1 MPCNKNPIM
10 FLITLFIKESR
21 VEMRLKGS
29 TIFSL
34 FYIENKGKRAFL
46 VCFEVA

>member
-10 FLITLFIKESR
+10 FLISLFLKESR
-21 VEMRLKGS
+21 MRMRLKGS
-29 TIFSL
+29 TIFYL
-34 FYIENKGKRAFL
+34 FYIENKGKRALL